1 MHFPPCATSL
11 LPSFVHQQDC
21 VCLVLVR
28 QETRR
33 GRSFG
38 YIVRDLYH
46 EFIHIDQILGLHGP
60 EMKGEALHN
69 EREFLAYYKS
79 LTNTTLPAYNL
90 NSQITYINIAIS
102 NKVTDQFGRSFGNYY
117 HKLTKEK
124 QAQYLYEY
132 NILQKMINKLK
143 SKK

>member
-1 MHFPPCATSL
+1 
-11 LPSFVHQQDC
+11 
-21 VCLVLVR
+21 
-28 QETRR
+28 
-33 GRSFG
+33 
-38 YIVRDLYH
+38 
-46 EFIHIDQILGLHGP
+46 
-60 EMKGEALHN
+60 MKGEALHN

-143 SKK
+143 SKKWRI